1 MVLHLEVKVRAVAVE
16 AWKQVVQLLERR
28 PGWHLQATP
37 SPGAPPVWCFGPA
50 SEVELTVT
58 VERDAIRLYVV
69 QTDEDVDLESVSDL
83 VAWLTVHKTGSL
95 ADRVPG
101 LLDKLKNGKLF
112 TWD

>member
-1 MVLHLEVKVRAVAVE
+1 MAVG

-28 PGWHLQATP
+28 PGWHLQARP
-37 SPGAPPVWCFGPA
+37 SPGAPPAWCYGSA

-58 VERDAIRLYVV
+58 VERDAIRLYLV
-69 QTDEDVDLESVSDL
+69 QTDEDVELESVSDL
-83 VAWLTVHKTGSL
+83 VAWLTAHKTGSL

-101 LLDKLKNGKLF
+101 LLDKLKRGQLF